1 MGNEPEHEGL
11 REPPV
16 AGVERNGD
24 AVVVT
29 LAGELDLYNAHV
41 VRDALLEA
49 TGRSPER
56 LIVDLSEVLF
66 LDSTVLGVL
75 IEARSGLANRR
86 GFLLVAPG
94 VDTRRALEISG
105 LDKHFAVHASVD
117 EALAASV

>member
-1 MGNEPEHEGL
+1 VSESAGPNDA
-11 REPPV
+11 PV
-16 AGVERNGD
+16 VGSEERGD
-24 AVVVT
+24 ALLVR

-49 TGRSPER
+49 AGRSPER

-66 LDSTVLGVL
+66 VDSTVLGVL
-75 IEARSGLANRR
+75 IEARSRLANRR

-94 VDTRRALEISG
+94 VETRRALEISG